1 MASRLSQSSQ
11 LHILARDLG
20 LKPSDNVVRDILR
33 YCDGR
38 IRKLLSDFTDDQ
50 NPTSIL
56 EWLASKLGTRFEIVR
71 TDSELIDLQRK
82 YVALGE
88 IGFVDLVN
96 ELSDDVFGITIRRR
110 KQEIFELPFVSV
122 IDCRGAKISA
132 RYFTKWHEIAHLLTM
147 TDQMRLVFR
156 RTQCST
162 ESKEPEEALMDIIAG
177 QFGFRPPSNF
187 EFANDEISFEAIE
200 NLRELLCPEASK
212 QAALI
217 SFVKFWPTPCIL
229 LTAKMGMRKKE
240 ERQSVQSRFDF
251 VQAPAECLRAVKV
264 TLSDAAREAGFII
277 FRNMRVPESSIIHR
291 LYSDLTTELE
301 AEEDLSM
308 WGSSGG
314 SFLPFLKITVK
325 VRKSWNGVE
334 ALITPLAEKTTVI
347 H

>member
-11 LHILARDLG
+11 LHTLARDLG
-20 LKPSDNVVRDILR
+20 LKPSENVVRDILR

-38 IRKLLSDFTDDQ
+38 IRKLLSDFTDEQ
-50 NPTSIL
+50 NPASIL

-71 TDSELIDLQRK
+71 TDSELIDVQGK

-88 IGFVDLVN
+88 LGFVDLVN

-110 KQEIFELPFVSV
+110 KQEPFELPFVSV
-122 IDCRGAKISA
+122 IDCRGAKISR

-177 QFGFRPPSNF
+177 QFGFRPPSSF
-187 EFANDEISFEAIE
+187 KFATDEISFEAIE
-200 NLRELLCPEASK
+200 SLRAQLCPDASK

-217 SFVKFWPTPCIL
+217 SFVKFWPSPCIL
-229 LTAKMGMRKKE
+229 LTAMMGMRKSE
-240 ERQSVQSRFDF
+240 ERQSVQNHFDF
-251 VQAPAECLRAVKV
+251 VEAPAEYLRAVRV
-264 TLSDAAREAGFII
+264 TSSDAAREAGFTI

-291 LYSDLTTELE
+291 VYCDSITELE

-308 WGSSGG
+308 WRSSDGG
-314 SFLPFLKITVK
+314 VLPSLKVTVK
-325 VRKSWNGVE
+325 ARKSWHGVE
-334 ALITPLAEKTTVI
+334 ALITPLSETKTV